1 MLNHS
6 FPFDPTYG
14 YTQEQMLRL
23 EAPRAPGDFEAFW
36 RDTYAQARAVPTNIT
51 QRQVACPDPA
61 YDKFEIEFDAW
72 GGVRI
77 GGWLMVPKDRGSFRR
92 GMVIGHGYGGRD
104 NADAGWIVGPPAAAI
119 FPCARGFHRSARADL
134 PNVASQHVIH
144 GIDSRETYLHRGCV
158 TDLWAAATALLELFP
173 QVEDNLDYAGASFGG
188 GIGALALPWEPR
200 FRRAFLEVPSF
211 GNHPIRLQLP
221 CVGSGESV
229 RNYVQDHPQ
238 VREILRYY
246 DAATASTFTRIP
258 TLVGAALFDPA
269 VPPPG
274 QFTVYNALAGE
285 KKLLVEEAA
294 HFEWP
299 GMVLQQRRMLG
310 VMAEWFS

>member
-14 YTQEQMLRL
+14 YTLEQMLQL
-23 EAPRAPGDFEAFW
+23 DPPAPPADFETFW
-36 RDTYAQARAVPTNIT
+36 RETYAQARQVPTNIT
-51 QRQVACPDPA
+51 QRQVPSTDKA

-77 GGWLMVPKDRGSFRR
+77 GGWLVVPKDRSFRR
-92 GMVIGHGYGGRD
+92 GIVFGHGYGGRD
-104 NADAGWIVGPPAAAI
+104 NADASWILGPAAAAI
-119 FPCARGFHRSARADL
+119 FPCARGFHRSARPDL
-134 PNVASQHVIH
+134 PNVSAQHVIH

-173 QVEDNLDYAGASFGG
+173 QVEGTLDYIGMSFGG

-200 FRRAFLEVPSF
+200 FRRAFLDVPSF
-211 GNHPIRLQLP
+211 GNHPLRVQLP

-229 RNYVQDHPQ
+229 RNYLKDHPQ
-238 VREILRYY
+238 VIDVLRYY
-246 DAATASTFTRIP
+246 DAATASTFTTIP
-258 TLVGAALFDPA
+258 TLVGAAVFDPA

-274 QFTVYNALAGE
+274 QVTVYNALAGK
-285 KKLLVEEAA
+285 KKLFVEEAA

-299 GMVLQQRRMLG
+299 GQVGQFRRMFAE
-310 VMAEWFS
+310 MTEWFSA